1 MNTTQSSVLGSLRA
15 LIPRTRCRF
24 GQSLT
29 VAERQAA
36 TLTRYLTSSP
46 GQPSTPADERVAA
59 LPHIRVVRE
68 PLPVPSFSRWNGHD
82 WIICLNCRQP
92 TPRSR
97 LALLHE
103 FKHIIDYGHTR
114 CLYTGTARC
123 SAAQQAEQAADHFA
137 AYSLVPPRALQ
148 RAWRRGIRH
157 PAALARHF
165 QVPTATVLI
174 RLVQSRL
181 AARDD
186 TPSAAAHAPPK
197 HSSPPNTARPHH
209 STRSH

>member
-1 MNTTQSSVLGSLRA
+1 M
-15 LIPRTRCRF
+15 
-24 GQSLT
+24 
-29 VAERQAA
+29 
-36 TLTRYLTSSP
+36 
-46 GQPSTPADERVAA
+46 
-59 LPHIRVVRE
+59 
-68 PLPVPSFSRWNGHD
+68 PSFSRWNGHD

-92 TPRSR
+92 APRSR

-114 CLYTGTARC
+114 RLYTGTARC

-137 AYSLVPPRALQ
+137 AYTLVPPRALQ

-165 QVPTATVLI
+165 QVPTATILI

-186 TPSAAAHAPPK
+186 APSAVAAHTPSGYATPPG
-197 HSSPPNTARPHH
+197 TAYQHH
-209 STRSH
+209 SMRRSH

>member
-92 TPRSR
+92 APRSR

-114 CLYTGTARC
+114 RLQPGTAAGPPTRLA
-123 SAAQQAEQAADHFA
+123 SRHPPSGRVGQALPGAHRHRPD
-137 AYSLVPPRALQ
+137 PPRPEPSG
-148 RAWRRGIRH
+148 R
-157 PAALARHF
+157 
-165 QVPTATVLI
+165 
-174 RLVQSRL
+174 SR
-181 AARDD
+181 
-186 TPSAAAHAPPK
+186 
-197 HSSPPNTARPHH
+197 
-209 STRSH
+209 

>member
-1 MNTTQSSVLGSLRA
+1 MD
-15 LIPRTRCRF
+15 
-24 GQSLT
+24 
-29 VAERQAA
+29 VA
-36 TLTRYLTSSP
+36 Y
-46 GQPSTPADERVAA
+46 
-59 LPHIRVVRE
+59 
-68 PLPVPSFSRWNGHD
+68 
-82 WIICLNCRQP
+82 LNCRQP
-92 TPRSR
+92 APRSR

-114 CLYTGTARC
+114 RLYTGTAHC

-148 RAWRRGIRH
+148 CAWRRGIRH

-186 TPSAAAHAPPK
+186 TPSAAAHAPPER
-197 HSSPPNTARPHH
+197 STPPSTTHPHH
-209 STRSH
+209 SMRSH

>member
-1 MNTTQSSVLGSLRA
+1 M
-15 LIPRTRCRF
+15 
-24 GQSLT
+24 
-29 VAERQAA
+29 AERQAA

-46 GQPSTPADERVAA
+46 GQPRTPADERVAA

-68 PLPVPSFSRWNGHD
+68 PLPVPSFSRWNGRD

-114 CLYTGTARC
+114 RLYTGTAHC

-157 PAALARHF
+157 PAALAKHF

-186 TPSAAAHAPPK
+186 TPSAAAHTPPER
-197 HSSPPNTARPHH
+197 STPPNTARQHH